1 MIRLIIAVP
10 FILAGI
16 AVIISALIGN
26 FKFGYVLNRM
36 QIGATADTL
45 GTMLIII
52 GLIVIKGFEI
62 LTVKLVIMILF
73 LWMANPVAS
82 HFLART
88 EIISNENI
96 KEECEVCDTDGN
108 ICIYHTYIYG
118 YMRNYGNG
126 IKKSAYFR
134 NYFYDF
140 QPDAVYFVAVSALA
154 GFGCHRGRR
163 RRRRRYRTFL
173 YHPEKCKQT

>member
-62 LTVKLVIMILF
+62 LTVKLVIMILI

-96 KEECEVCDTDGN
+96 KEECEVCDKDGN
-108 ICIYHTYIYG
+108 I
-118 YMRNYGNG
+118 
-126 IKKSAYFR
+126 
-134 NYFYDF
+134 
-140 QPDAVYFVAVSALA
+140 
-154 GFGCHRGRR
+154 
-163 RRRRRYRTFL
+163 
-173 YHPEKCKQT
+173 

>member
-1 MIRLIIAVP
+1 MIRLIIATP
-10 FILAGI
+10 FILAGV

-52 GLIVIKGFEI
+52 GLIVIKGLEI

-108 ICIYHTYIYG
+108 I
-118 YMRNYGNG
+118 
-126 IKKSAYFR
+126 
-134 NYFYDF
+134 
-140 QPDAVYFVAVSALA
+140 
-154 GFGCHRGRR
+154 
-163 RRRRRYRTFL
+163 
-173 YHPEKCKQT
+173 

>member
-73 LWMANPVAS
+73 L
-82 HFLART
+82 
-88 EIISNENI
+88 
-96 KEECEVCDTDGN
+96 
-108 ICIYHTYIYG
+108 
-118 YMRNYGNG
+118 
-126 IKKSAYFR
+126 
-134 NYFYDF
+134 
-140 QPDAVYFVAVSALA
+140 
-154 GFGCHRGRR
+154 
-163 RRRRRYRTFL
+163 
-173 YHPEKCKQT
+173 

>member
-1 MIRLIIAVP
+1 MIRLIIAAP
-10 FILAGI
+10 FILAGV

-108 ICIYHTYIYG
+108 I
-118 YMRNYGNG
+118 
-126 IKKSAYFR
+126 
-134 NYFYDF
+134 
-140 QPDAVYFVAVSALA
+140 
-154 GFGCHRGRR
+154 
-163 RRRRRYRTFL
+163 
-173 YHPEKCKQT
+173 

>member
-1 MIRLIIAVP
+1 MIRLIIATP
-10 FILAGI
+10 FILAGV

-108 ICIYHTYIYG
+108 I
-118 YMRNYGNG
+118 
-126 IKKSAYFR
+126 
-134 NYFYDF
+134 
-140 QPDAVYFVAVSALA
+140 
-154 GFGCHRGRR
+154 
-163 RRRRRYRTFL
+163 
-173 YHPEKCKQT
+173 

>member
-52 GLIVIKGFEI
+52 GLIVIKGLEI

-108 ICIYHTYIYG
+108 I
-118 YMRNYGNG
+118 
-126 IKKSAYFR
+126 
-134 NYFYDF
+134 
-140 QPDAVYFVAVSALA
+140 
-154 GFGCHRGRR
+154 
-163 RRRRRYRTFL
+163 
-173 YHPEKCKQT
+173 

>member
-52 GLIVIKGFEI
+52 GRIVIKGLEI

-108 ICIYHTYIYG
+108 I
-118 YMRNYGNG
+118 
-126 IKKSAYFR
+126 
-134 NYFYDF
+134 
-140 QPDAVYFVAVSALA
+140 
-154 GFGCHRGRR
+154 
-163 RRRRRYRTFL
+163 
-173 YHPEKCKQT
+173 

>member
-96 KEECEVCDTDGN
+96 KEECEVCDKDGN
-108 ICIYHTYIYG
+108 I
-118 YMRNYGNG
+118 
-126 IKKSAYFR
+126 
-134 NYFYDF
+134 
-140 QPDAVYFVAVSALA
+140 
-154 GFGCHRGRR
+154 
-163 RRRRRYRTFL
+163 
-173 YHPEKCKQT
+173 

>member
-96 KEECEVCDTDGN
+96 KEECEVCDTDGS
-108 ICIYHTYIYG
+108 I
-118 YMRNYGNG
+118 
-126 IKKSAYFR
+126 
-134 NYFYDF
+134 
-140 QPDAVYFVAVSALA
+140 
-154 GFGCHRGRR
+154 
-163 RRRRRYRTFL
+163 
-173 YHPEKCKQT
+173 

>member
-1 MIRLIIAVP
+1 MIRLIIAAP
-10 FILAGI
+10 FILAGV

-52 GLIVIKGFEI
+52 GLIVIKGLEI

-108 ICIYHTYIYG
+108 I
-118 YMRNYGNG
+118 
-126 IKKSAYFR
+126 
-134 NYFYDF
+134 
-140 QPDAVYFVAVSALA
+140 
-154 GFGCHRGRR
+154 
-163 RRRRRYRTFL
+163 
-173 YHPEKCKQT
+173 

>member
-1 MIRLIIAVP
+1 MIRLIIAAP
-10 FILAGI
+10 FILAGV

-96 KEECEVCDTDGN
+96 KEECEVCDTDGS
-108 ICIYHTYIYG
+108 I
-118 YMRNYGNG
+118 
-126 IKKSAYFR
+126 
-134 NYFYDF
+134 
-140 QPDAVYFVAVSALA
+140 
-154 GFGCHRGRR
+154 
-163 RRRRRYRTFL
+163 
-173 YHPEKCKQT
+173 

>member
-108 ICIYHTYIYG
+108 I
-118 YMRNYGNG
+118 
-126 IKKSAYFR
+126 
-134 NYFYDF
+134 
-140 QPDAVYFVAVSALA
+140 
-154 GFGCHRGRR
+154 
-163 RRRRRYRTFL
+163 
-173 YHPEKCKQT
+173 

>member
-10 FILAGI
+10 FILSGI

-96 KEECEVCDTDGN
+96 KEECEVCDKDGN
-108 ICIYHTYIYG
+108 I
-118 YMRNYGNG
+118 
-126 IKKSAYFR
+126 
-134 NYFYDF
+134 
-140 QPDAVYFVAVSALA
+140 
-154 GFGCHRGRR
+154 
-163 RRRRRYRTFL
+163 
-173 YHPEKCKQT
+173 